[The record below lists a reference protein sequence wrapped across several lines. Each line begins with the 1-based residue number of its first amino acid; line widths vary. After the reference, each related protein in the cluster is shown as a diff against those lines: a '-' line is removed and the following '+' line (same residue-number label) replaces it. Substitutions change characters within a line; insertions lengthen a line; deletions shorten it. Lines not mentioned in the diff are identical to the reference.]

1 MAEAVAPGKKEYGSE
16 SVFGLAFFMVENAG
30 IYTLNMRRCEMIEL
44 PEAMVL
50 AKQCNQ
56 AIAGKKIEE
65 ILVNQSPH
73 KLAWF
78 VGDPEDYAKKLA
90 GKTIEKASAIAG
102 FVELK
107 IEDVRLAFSDGVQL
121 LYAQQGEQF
130 PKKHQLLIRFM
141 DHSFL
146 AASIRMYGGIWCF
159 DPGEWGNEYYKIAKV
174 KPSPLA
180 EGFSEDYF
188 LKMMAN
194 EKMLKLSA
202 KAFLATEQRIPGLG
216 NGILQDIL
224 FEAGIHPKRKLNT
237 FSMKEKRAL
246 YHGSLAVIK
255 AMAEQNGRDTEK
267 DLFGNPGGYGTA
279 MSRKTVGQP
288 CPKCGDLIRKEAYM
302 GGSIYYCPSC
312 QKE

>member
-1 MAEAVAPGKKEYGSE
+1 M
-16 SVFGLAFFMVENAG
+16 
-30 IYTLNMRRCEMIEL
+30 
-44 PEAMVL
+44 
-50 AKQCNQ
+50 
-56 AIAGKKIEE
+56 
-65 ILVNQSPH
+65 
-73 KLAWF
+73 
-78 VGDPEDYAKKLA
+78 
-90 GKTIEKASAIAG
+90 
-102 FVELK
+102 
-107 IEDVRLAFSDGVQL
+107 
-121 LYAQQGEQF
+121 
-130 PKKHQLLIRFM
+130 
-141 DHSFL
+141 
-146 AASIRMYGGIWCF
+146 
-159 DPGEWGNEYYKIAKV
+159 
-174 KPSPLA
+174 
-180 EGFSEDYF
+180 
-188 LKMMAN
+188 
-194 EKMLKLSA
+194 
-202 KAFLATEQRIPGLG
+202 ATEQRVPGLG

>member
-1 MAEAVAPGKKEYGSE
+1 
-16 SVFGLAFFMVENAG
+16 
-30 IYTLNMRRCEMIEL
+30 MIEL

-50 AKQCNQ
+50 AKQCNR
-56 AIAGKKIEE
+56 AIAGKIIEE

-78 VGDPEDYAKKLA
+78 AGAPEEYAKKLT

-121 LYAQQGEQF
+121 LYAQQGEQI
-130 PKKHQLLIRFM
+130 PKKHQLLIRFT
-141 DHSFL
+141 DQSVFTAKVH
-146 AASIRMYGGIWCF
+146 MYGGIWCF
-159 DPGEWGNEYYKIAKV
+159 QPGEWENEYYEIAKA
-174 KPSPLA
+174 KPSPLT
-180 EGFSEDYF
+180 ESFSEEYF
-188 LKMMAN
+188 KQLMASEKMM
-194 EKMLKLSA
+194 KLSA

-224 FEAGIHPKRKLNT
+224 FAVGIHPKRKLHT
-237 FSMKEKRAL
+237 FSENEKRAL
-246 YHGSLAVIK
+246 YHELIAVIEM
-255 AMAEQNGRDTEK
+255 MAEQNGRNTEK
-267 DLFGNPGGYGTA
+267 DLFGNPGGYGTR

-288 CPKCGDLIRKEAYM
+288 CTKCGNLIQKEAYM
-302 GGSIYYCPSC
+302 GGSVYYCPSC